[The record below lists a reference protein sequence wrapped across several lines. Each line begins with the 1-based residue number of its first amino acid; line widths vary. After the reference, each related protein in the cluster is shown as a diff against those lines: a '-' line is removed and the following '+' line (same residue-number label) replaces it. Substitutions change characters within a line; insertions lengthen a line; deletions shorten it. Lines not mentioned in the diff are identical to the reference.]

1 MNRVRGDIILI
12 AGGRENVR
20 KGADPL
26 LEHILALAAGR
37 RPTIAYIGAAS
48 GDDRD
53 FLGFIGA
60 MCKRAGVGQV
70 LLTPMA
76 SPTANL
82 KKTKAVLTECDLV
95 FVSGGDVELGMSY
108 LELSGLIPFLKQLY
122 DAGKVF
128 LGLSAGSIML
138 AQSWV
143 RWPDAGNDATAETFP
158 CLGLAPLFCDTHAE
172 KENWDELKV
181 LLKLTGAAVG
191 YGIPS
196 GAALR
201 VSADGSLLVLG
212 KPVQQLA
219 WRGGLPELIGELPVS

>member
-1 MNRVRGDIILI
+1 MNRGKAEIFLI

-37 RPTIAYIGAAS
+37 RPAIAYIGAAS

-60 MCKRAGVGQV
+60 IFKRAGAGQV
-70 LLTPMA
+70 LLAPMV
-76 SPTANL
+76 SPTVNL
-82 KKTKAVLTECDLV
+82 KKTKAVLAECDLV
-95 FVSGGDVELGMSY
+95 FVSGGDVELGMNY

-143 RWPDAGNDATAETFP
+143 RWPDAGNDATVETFP

-172 KENWDELKV
+172 KEEWDELKV

-201 VSADGSLLVLG
+201 VSANGSLLALG

-219 WRGGLPELIGELPVS
+219 WRGGVPERVGELPVP

>member
-1 MNRVRGDIILI
+1 MNRVKADIFLL

-20 KGADPL
+20 KGTDPL

-37 RPTIAYIGAAS
+37 RPTIAYIGVAS

-60 MCKRAGVGQV
+60 MCKRAGAGQV
-70 LLTPMA
+70 LLAPMA
-76 SPTANL
+76 SPTVNL
-82 KKTKAVLTECDLV
+82 KKTKAVLDECDLV
-95 FVSGGDVELGMSY
+95 FVSGGDVELGMNY

-143 RWPDAGNDATAETFP
+143 RWLDAGNDATAETFP
-158 CLGLAPLFCDTHAE
+158 CLGLAPLLCDTHAE
-172 KENWDELKV
+172 KEEWDELKV
-181 LLKLTGAAVG
+181 LLKLTGADVG

-201 VSADGSLLVLG
+201 VSADGSLLALG
-212 KPVQQLA
+212 KPVQRLA
-219 WRGGLPELIGELPVS
+219 WRGGLPERIGELPIS